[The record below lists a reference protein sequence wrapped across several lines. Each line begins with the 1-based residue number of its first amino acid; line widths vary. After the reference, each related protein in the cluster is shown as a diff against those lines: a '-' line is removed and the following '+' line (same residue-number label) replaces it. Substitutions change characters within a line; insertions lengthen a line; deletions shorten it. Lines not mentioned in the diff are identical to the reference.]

1 MHNQNSNLIPIL
13 VFFFFLSMFW
23 SCFGMILVVGA
34 SNNNEI
40 GNTSVVRNKSLSK
53 QQFQPCFNAS
63 ELKLNETISFVFK
76 YSMQLNCDII
86 NKKCFFIIKTDRI
99 VFSYNLQFLNI
110 SHYIRVVK

>member
-1 MHNQNSNLIPIL
+1 MHNQNSNLIP
-13 VFFFFLSMFW
+13 
-23 SCFGMILVVGA
+23 MILVVGA